1 LSAWKGLAVLTL
13 YGSQGSGS
21 ASIECA
27 LQHCKQPYRVVRA
40 STWEPKSAQAEL
52 ARINPLKQIP
62 TLVLQD
68 GTVISECAAIL
79 IHLALAHPKAGLL
92 PQDANARASALRGL
106 VFIAANCY
114 AAISVSDYPQR
125 WTTSTAKSTQEKVRE
140 AARANLHRYWDM
152 FADMFEGAPYLN
164 GKSPG
169 ALDYFAVVVSKWS
182 GTRQHLKRARPGFAK
197 TLKLIEADPLVAEVF
212 ARHWP

>member
-1 LSAWKGLAVLTL
+1 VLTL

-21 ASIECA
+21 AAIECA
-27 LQHCKQPYRVVRA
+27 LHHCKQPYHVVRA
-40 STWEPKSAQAEL
+40 SAWEPKSALAEL
-52 ARINPLKQIP
+52 AQINPLKQIP

-68 GTVISECAAIL
+68 GTVISESAAIL

-92 PQDANARASALRGL
+92 PQDPSARAAALRGL

-114 AAISVSDYPQR
+114 AAISVTDYPQR
-125 WTTSTAKSTQEKVRE
+125 WTTSTTKTTQEKVRQ
-140 AARANLHRYWDM
+140 AARKNLHRYWEM
-152 FADMFEGAPYLN
+152 FADMCAGVPYLN

-182 GTRQHLKRARPGFAK
+182 GTRQHLKRTRPAFAQ
-197 TLKLIEADPLVAEVF
+197 TLKRIEAHPIVAEVF
-212 ARHWP
+212 ARHWPRK